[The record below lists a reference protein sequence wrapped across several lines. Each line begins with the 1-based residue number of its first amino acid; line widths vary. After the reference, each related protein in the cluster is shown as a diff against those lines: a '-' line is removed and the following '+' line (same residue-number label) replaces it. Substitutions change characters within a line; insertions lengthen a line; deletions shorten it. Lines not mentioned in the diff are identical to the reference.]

1 MLVLSGGLTV
11 HNLSDRGSLAPASA
25 RPLHHAFN
33 DAVTAAITLQDVSSS
48 PSAPPLLPFPLPRC
62 ARARTPLT
70 TQPAPT

>member
-11 HNLSDRGSLAPASA
+11 HNLGDFGSLAPASA

-33 DAVTAAITLQDVSSS
+33 DAVTAAITLQDVSS
-48 PSAPPLLPFPLPRC
+48 PV

-70 TQPAPT
+70 TPSAFLSPPPPPP